1 MIITIEMAKALARV
15 GQASIGRTTTRQD
28 IVDEIP
34 AFVASIVLLPHQV
47 VDCTGTIPCLIC

>member
-34 AFVASIVLLPHQV
+34 AFVASIVLLP
-47 VDCTGTIPCLIC
+47 TKW